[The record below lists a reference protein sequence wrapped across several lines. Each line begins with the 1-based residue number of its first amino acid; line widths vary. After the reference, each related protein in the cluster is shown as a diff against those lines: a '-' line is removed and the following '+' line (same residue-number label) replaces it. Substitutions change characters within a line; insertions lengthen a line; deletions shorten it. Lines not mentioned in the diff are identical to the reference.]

1 MNANEL
7 NELLKSGESCLLLN
21 VLPEEIHAARHIA
34 GSSNA
39 CVYETAFLDKVAELA
54 PAKDLP
60 ITVYGAGGGSL
71 DSTAALEKLLAAGY
85 TRVTEVADGLAGW
98 EAAGLPLEGDGHL
111 PAAPAL
117 DGAYVL
123 DPVESVIR
131 WTGRNLFN
139 HHSGTV
145 RLTSG
150 EIRIES
156 GVLKSARFVID
167 MNSIACED
175 LADSHWNAMLI
186 RHLRDADFFEV
197 DRFPLAEFIAE
208 RAEAIAASSEG
219 VPNFVLKGRV
229 TLRGVTKPLELPVVI
244 ASADGKRVTGQG
256 QLELDRTEF
265 GSIYGSG
272 KFFRYLG
279 KHVVNDHVHLHLKI
293 HADLVAAE

>member
-1 MNANEL
+1 M
-7 NELLKSGESCLLLN
+7 
-21 VLPEEIHAARHIA
+21 P
-34 GSSNA
+34 
-39 CVYETAFLDKVAELA
+39 
-54 PAKDLP
+54 
-60 ITVYGAGGGSL
+60 
-71 DSTAALEKLLAAGY
+71 
-85 TRVTEVADGLAGW
+85 
-98 EAAGLPLEGDGHL
+98 
-111 PAAPAL
+111 
-117 DGAYVL
+117 
-123 DPVESVIR
+123 
-131 WTGRNLFN
+131 RNLFN

-150 EIRIES
+150 EIRLKS

-175 LADSHWNAMLI
+175 LADSQWNAMLI
-186 RHLRDADFFEV
+186 RHLRDADFFEI
-197 DRFPLAEFIAE
+197 DRFPAAEFIAE

-219 VPNFVLKGRV
+219 TPNFVLKGRF

-244 ASADGKRVTGQG
+244 ASAHGKRVTGQG

-293 HADLVAAE
+293 HADLRLLGFPAYTAERAARRFSRHDLETAAELAAVHHDQSAYVAIVRERVAALESLFRTDPIHPDGLDDHAWDRMPHHRGDSIPERER

>member
-1 MNANEL
+1 M
-7 NELLKSGESCLLLN
+7 
-21 VLPEEIHAARHIA
+21 P
-34 GSSNA
+34 
-39 CVYETAFLDKVAELA
+39 
-54 PAKDLP
+54 
-60 ITVYGAGGGSL
+60 
-71 DSTAALEKLLAAGY
+71 
-85 TRVTEVADGLAGW
+85 
-98 EAAGLPLEGDGHL
+98 
-111 PAAPAL
+111 
-117 DGAYVL
+117 
-123 DPVESVIR
+123 
-131 WTGRNLFN
+131 RNLFN

-150 EIRIES
+150 EIRLKS

-175 LADSHWNAMLI
+175 LADSQWNAMLI
-186 RHLRDADFFEV
+186 RHLRDADFFEI
-197 DRFPLAEFIAE
+197 DRFPAAEFIAE

-219 VPNFVLKGRV
+219 TPNFVLKGRF

-244 ASADGKRVTGQG
+244 ASAHGKRVTGQG

-293 HADLVAAE
+293 HADLRLLGFPAYTAERAARRFSRHVLKTAAELATVHHGQSAYVAMIRERVAALESLFRAAPIHPDGLDDHAWDLLPHHRDSSKPDREH